1 MIILQMTWKGVEERE
16 IRCAVHLQLI
26 FQILFQLFITHEW
39 YNWYALL
46 FCINKIINIINC
58 SNYVRYTTVSQNT
71 YINTR

>member
-1 MIILQMTWKGVEERE
+1 MTWKGVKERE
-16 IRCAVHLQLI
+16 ILCAVHLQLI

-46 FCINKIINIINC
+46 FCINKIINC